1 MELLVRNGLKV
12 VTEMGRYE
20 SSGIYALKLLRMST
34 AASKLTNNT
43 FLRSTLEPV
52 YSAFFI

>member
-20 SSGIYALKLLRMST
+20 SSSICALKLLRMST